1 MIMENINSENSLM
14 YDSNV
19 LKEYVNKK
27 IEQIDLIQK
36 DLEELKNIEC
46 FQKDELLNSLTRM
59 NGILVLGTA
68 VNLLQELKGFYE
80 NALQKHGVEE

>member
-1 MIMENINSENSLM
+1 MKNNEKMKINEKF
-14 YDSNV
+14 DSNRV
-19 LKEYVNKK
+19 KEYAKKK

-46 FQKDELLNSLTRM
+46 FQKDELLNLATKI
-59 NGILVLGTA
+59 NGILVLGTS

-80 NALQKHGVEE
+80 NMLQKYGVEE